1 MSLHYA
7 SWTGDINKV
16 SWFLEQE
23 SNVDATDF
31 NNGNTALI
39 FAAQN
44 GQTEVVSILL
54 KHNAS
59 VDNQN
64 YQGMT
69 HTSII

>member
-59 VDNQN
+59 VDNQH